1 MKYTITELNIDFE
14 DDDFECPVLEQERL
28 YREAAAREWTADNLE
43 ALKSAVSVYTGFNVS
58 HLKAT
63 ECSD

>member
-28 YREAAAREWTADNLE
+28 YREAAAREWTAD
-43 ALKSAVSVYTGFNVS
+43 
-58 HLKAT
+58 
-63 ECSD
+63 

>member
-1 MKYTITELNIDFE
+1 MKYTITELNLDFE
-14 DDDFECPVLEQERL
+14 DDGFECPVLEQERL
-28 YREAAAREWTADNLE
+28 YREAADREWTADSLE

-58 HLKAT
+58 HIKA

>member
-28 YREAAAREWTADNLE
+28 YREAAAR
-43 ALKSAVSVYTGFNVS
+43 
-58 HLKAT
+58 
-63 ECSD
+63 

>member
-14 DDDFECPVLEQERL
+14 DDDFECPVIEQDKL
-28 YREAAAREWTADNLE
+28 YREAAARVWEADDLE
-43 ALKSAVSVYTGFNVS
+43 ALKAAVSVYTGFNVS
-58 HLKAT
+58 HLKAS